1 MMGSLAPRSVLGS
14 RILRG
19 SAAFLAAVFAAIL
32 VGALAL
38 GGAAL
43 AGDPTDARR
52 PEALKGNSDGDG
64 TAENPHVVPV
74 LGFWVRG
81 LLAVALV
88 APGALA
94 TVRARR
100 ESDFPTSRGT
110 REPTATRLRKD
121 FEALQRRLSPIIG
134 DRKHLPHL
142 ELVERLEALA
152 PWAPPEKIEEAANA
166 GPVGAA
172 HVLLGC
178 RYDLGRNAFRKRLV
192 QVKKRS

>member
-1 MMGSLAPRSVLGS
+1 MMGCHAPRSVLGS

-19 SAAFLAAVFAAIL
+19 SAAFLAAVFAAIPI
-32 VGALAL
+32 GALAL

-43 AGDPTDARR
+43 AGDPADARR
-52 PEALKGNSDGDG
+52 PEALKGSSDGDG
-64 TAENPHVVPV
+64 TAENPYAVPV

-100 ESDFPTSRGT
+100 ESDFSTSRGK

-121 FEALQRRLSPIIG
+121 FEALQRRLSPIVG
-134 DRKHLPHL
+134 NRKNMTHL
-142 ELVERLEALA
+142 ELAERLEALA

-178 RYDLGRNAFRKRLV
+178 RYDLGRNAFRKRMV